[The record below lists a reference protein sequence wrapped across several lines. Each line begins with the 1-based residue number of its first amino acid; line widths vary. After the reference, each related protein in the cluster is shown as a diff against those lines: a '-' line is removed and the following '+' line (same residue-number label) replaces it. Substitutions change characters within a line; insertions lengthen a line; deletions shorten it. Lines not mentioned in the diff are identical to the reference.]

1 MAEKHWAT
9 GLTESQ
15 KKDWMKI
22 RSSVL
27 EKAEYYRSIGKDK
40 EWMQLETHVKGMDY
54 GVDMMGTRYKKLSKS
69 QLNKLMDSDPEPE
82 KLPTASIDVK
92 RGAIDVSPSEPKKPL
107 KIAERLR
114 ENLKKVAESD
124 ARALRETNDLL
135 QEVAEMTGSKLPP
148 IDVKATTKKLENKD
162 KTVEKAGA
170 LVVQPPSTPV
180 AKGGAIVPSIGGALS
195 KSVGPSAPKKPIK
208 IAERLRQNLS
218 KVAKSDA
225 RQLRGMESTII
236 DSRDDDDW
244 EGDINDHRDIPWAQ
258 RGIDD
263 LRSEIDKDPSI
274 PFGKDKTPWYDD
286 ITGLMKSR
294 DQAIEDEKEEENRD
308 AGINPEVVPA
318 GSSAGDNAIPTAD
331 GKKKRRKTR
340 GKGPVKR
347 GKGFG
352 NSIPK
357 GKGTKSGLKDIAKN
371 IADARKALFGLF
383 KVEKDRFKLR
393 KGIQKRLDTKVGA
406 KKAEDRVE
414 KDPDAPDLDENMND
428 GRYQK
433 PEESS
438 FDKAVKGGIFSGL
451 FVAAMP
457 LVVEGLRPFFE
468 EQADTLEKIAPE
480 EDQDTKEDESA
491 VGDAEKDSKTFPKE
505 STSDQVGGKM
515 SRQERDNFL
524 MQETPRINDPK
535 ANALWNKAEG
545 GGAASG
551 NFGGSTEINNNF
563 FSGEGETDFD
573 EFDRVSDY
581 ATVNGKRPGEEG
593 YKKHTLSD
601 STKGAFQKDNP
612 HLIGNFAEGGKIT
625 PTRTGTPNLK
635 NTDGIQKPLQQLT
648 KKDLESKGQ
657 RALNKFIQPIK
668 NVFQLPNIV
677 ARRSLGLGKKA
688 LSATSKIAGAA
699 FKMTPF
705 GMAMGLTRGM
715 RGKSGKD
722 GKSWEEYKNSRRYQ
736 QRQERI
742 EALRNDPTAT
752 RTMTVNGKQVAP
764 EAMDSMLTLKDQRV
778 NKLRA
783 KRDFANP
790 LGGLMK
796 DAKERGVGG
805 VLGGVADAF
814 TGNIFDFDGKNVKP
828 GRKASKELDKG
839 ESQSDKMVKVI
850 NTLNSVSS
858 QISVV
863 KQQNSSK
870 RINMPVQTTSKM
882 SQSAIDAAL
891 QPGL

>member
-114 ENLKKVAESD
+114 
-124 ARALRETNDLL
+124 
-135 QEVAEMTGSKLPP
+135 
-148 IDVKATTKKLENKD
+148 
-162 KTVEKAGA
+162 
-170 LVVQPPSTPV
+170 
-180 AKGGAIVPSIGGALS
+180 
-195 KSVGPSAPKKPIK
+195 
-208 IAERLRQNLS
+208 QNLS

-236 DSRDDDDW
+236 DSRDDDW

-357 GKGTKSGLKDIAKN
+357 GKGTKSGLKDIANN

-468 EQADTLEKIAPE
+468 EQADTLEKIAPD

-601 STKGAFQKDNP
+601 STKGAFQKVNT